1 LCGAGYF
8 LFSLIVQPSALDRID
23 ERCRDHAEL
32 FCKEEIWRRL
42 LPEEEIASTRFL
54 FLWFL
59 FCGVLSSF
67 LAYGSV
73 LAMVIEV
80 SSFN

>member
-42 LPEEEIASTRFL
+42 LPEEEI
-54 FLWFL
+54 LWFL